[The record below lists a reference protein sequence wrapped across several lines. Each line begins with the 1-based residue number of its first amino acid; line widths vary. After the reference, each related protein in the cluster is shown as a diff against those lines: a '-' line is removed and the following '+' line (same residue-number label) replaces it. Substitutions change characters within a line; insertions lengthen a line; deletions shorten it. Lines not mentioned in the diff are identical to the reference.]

1 VRRGW
6 RTSAL
11 AALALAVALL
21 ALPAA
26 ALAQCPRTSV
36 GDVEDEVL
44 CPVCG
49 TSLAVATEAQQ
60 AQRERRF
67 IFELVEQCKSKDE
80 IKTALAA
87 EFGDSVLALPEDGNS
102 DAAAYLVPAGA
113 GVLAVAALGL
123 ALARWRRRGGP
134 ASAGAPSDTE
144 TTAGRP
150 AGPGAPAAG
159 DSARL
164 DADLDRYNL

>member
-1 VRRGW
+1 MRRPW
-6 RTSAL
+6 RASAL
-11 AALALAVALL
+11 AALALALAAALL
-21 ALPAA
+21 ALPPP

-49 TSLAVATEAQQ
+49 TSLAVATEAPQ

-67 IFELVEQCKSKDE
+67 IFDLVEQCKSKDE
-80 IKTALAA
+80 IKAALAA
-87 EFGDSVLALPEDGNS
+87 EFGDSVLALPEEGNS

-123 ALARWRRRGGP
+123 ALTRWRRRG
-134 ASAGAPSDTE
+134 AP
-144 TTAGRP
+144 AGRP
-150 AGPGAPAAG
+150 PTADAPAAG